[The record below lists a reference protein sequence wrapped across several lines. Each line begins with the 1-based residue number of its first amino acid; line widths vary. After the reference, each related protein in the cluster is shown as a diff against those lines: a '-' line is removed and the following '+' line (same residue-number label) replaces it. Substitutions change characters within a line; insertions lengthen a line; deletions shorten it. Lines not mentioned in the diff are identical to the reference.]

1 MAELR
6 AAPRVLIADDQPLMR
21 SAIRSILEADGI
33 VVVAEAGDGQTA
45 IDLCRLEQPDIIV
58 MDVRMPGR
66 DGISATASLA
76 NQSSPTRV
84 LVLTTFDDDETLFG
98 ALQAGAAGFM
108 LKNAPPEA
116 VQQAVRS
123 IWGGESILDKSVL
136 ARVMRRFVDPLSPLQ
151 ALQPDRGSASDRNV
165 AGIEPNATPP
175 LTEREKDVLFLLAAG
190 LSNVEIAAHL
200 HIGETTAKTHV
211 SHVILKLGVRDRLQA
226 VIQAYSSGFAQRPRT
241 LQTRKVAG
249 EP

>member
-1 MAELR
+1 MAEQR
-6 AAPRVLIADDQPLMR
+6 ATPRVLIADDQSLMR

-66 DGISATASLA
+66 DGISATALLA
-76 NQSSPTRV
+76 KQSSPTRV

-123 IWGGESILDKSVL
+123 IWRGESILDKSVL

-151 ALQPDRGSASDRNV
+151 PDGGTISDRDD
-165 AGIEPNATPP
+165 ALSEPDATPP

-226 VIQAYSSGFAQRPRT
+226 AIQAYSSGFAQRPRT
-241 LQTRKVAG
+241 LHTRKVG
-249 EP
+249 DEP

>member
-1 MAELR
+1 
-6 AAPRVLIADDQPLMR
+6 
-21 SAIRSILEADGI
+21 
-33 VVVAEAGDGQTA
+33 
-45 IDLCRLEQPDIIV
+45 
-58 MDVRMPGR
+58 MPGR

-76 NQSSPTRV
+76 MQSSPTRV

-123 IWGGESILDKSVL
+123 IWRGESILDRSVL
-136 ARVMRRFVDPLSPLQ
+136 ARVMRRFVDPPSPLQ
-151 ALQPDRGSASDRNV
+151 PLQPLQPDRGTVSERNV
-165 AGIEPNATPP
+165 AGMEPDATPP

-241 LQTRKVAG
+241 LQTRKVGG
-249 EP
+249 ER